1 MTLQQRHFVLH
12 AEPPFAFSHVLEYL
26 RRSPSTILEVITPE
40 EYRRGLVLNGRRI
53 LLTVRA
59 AGSVEEPVLL
69 VTLDGEDIGDGEEAQ
84 AKTWVRRLFMTDV
97 ASAPFYEEDS
107 KDPVLAAL
115 ARTYYGLRPVLIP
128 DLFEALVWAIIGQ
141 QINVRFAAKCKRAL
155 VERFGQHLTLDG
167 SRYQLFPGP
176 ERLASLLG
184 RDLLDIQFSRQK
196 TRYILDM
203 ARQVAAGD
211 LRLEELRD
219 LPAAE
224 AQKRLEGLLGVGRWT
239 AEYVLLRG
247 LGCRDAIPAGDGG
260 LRRVIGMAYGL
271 GRSATEA
278 EVRELAERWVG
289 WRGYAAFLWW
299 HAAQQTAAGRLAQSP
314 LEQHPRAGY
323 PPAPPLDAG
332 R

>member
-12 AEPPFAFSHVLEYL
+12 PEPPFAFSHALEYL

-40 EYRRGLVLNGRRI
+40 EYQRALVLNGREA
-53 LLTVRA
+53 LLTVRG
-59 AGSVEEPVLL
+59 AGSVEAPVLL
-69 VTLDGEDIGDGEEAQ
+69 VTLCGEDIGDGEEAQ
-84 AKTWVRRLFMTDV
+84 TKIWVRRLFITDV
-97 ASAPFYEEDS
+97 ASAPFYQGNS
-107 KDPVLAAL
+107 RDPVLAAL

-155 VERFGQHLTLDG
+155 VERFGQRLTLDG
-167 SRYQLFPGP
+167 ATYQLFPGP
-176 ERLASLLG
+176 ERLGNLLD

-196 TRYILDM
+196 ARYILNL

-211 LRLEELRD
+211 LRLEDLRN
-219 LPAAE
+219 LPADE
-224 AQKRLEGLLGVGRWT
+224 AHKRLEGLLGVGRWT

-247 LGCRDAIPAGDGG
+247 LGHRDVIPAGDGG
-260 LRRVIGMAYGL
+260 LRRVIGKAYGL

-278 EVRELAERWVG
+278 EVRELSEGWGG

-299 HAAQQTAAGRLAQSP
+299 HAAQQAAARRLAQSP
-314 LEQHPRAGY
+314 SDQSTTELVIHNRPR
-323 PPAPPLDAG
+323 
-332 R
+332 